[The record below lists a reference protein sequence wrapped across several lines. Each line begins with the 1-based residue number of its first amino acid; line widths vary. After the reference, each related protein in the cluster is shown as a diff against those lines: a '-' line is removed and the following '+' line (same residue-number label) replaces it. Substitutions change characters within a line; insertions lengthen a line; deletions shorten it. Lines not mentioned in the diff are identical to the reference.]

1 MTINQ
6 ILKMNIADVNAMSEK
21 ELRKTIGQMRKVSS
35 QRLNALKQRKLKTQA
50 VRQLERSGGKISTK
64 GKDLP
69 ALKAEFFRAKAFL
82 NQKGSTVRGAK
93 KEKTNWM
100 QGLEKLGEKL
110 SVTPSQAENIVTL
123 LDELKSV
130 RPDFGFAGMRY
141 RIMSIL
147 AQYERSDSRYS
158 NAQQIID
165 DLDKQLTQEYE
176 AQARQDVDL
185 ISEFFES

>member
-6 ILKMNIADVNAMSEK
+6 ILKLNIADVNDMDEK
-21 ELRKTIGQMRKVSS
+21 ELRKVIGQMRKVTT
-35 QRLNALKQRKLKTQA
+35 QRLNALKQRNLKTQA
-50 VRQLERSGGKISTK
+50 VRQLERSGGKITTK

-82 NQKGSTVRGAK
+82 NQKGSSVRGAR
-93 KEKTNWM
+93 KEQTTWR

-110 SVTPSQAENIVTL
+110 TVTPAQAESIVTL

-130 RPDFGFAGMRY
+130 RPDFGFSGMRY
-141 RIMSIL
+141 RIMSLL
-147 AQYERSDSRYS
+147 AQYERDNNRFSS
-158 NAQQIID
+158 AEQIINE
-165 DLDKQLTQEYE
+165 LDAKLSQEYE

>member
-6 ILKMNIADVNAMSEK
+6 ILKLNIADVNDMDEK
-21 ELRKTIGQMRKVSS
+21 ELRKVIGQMRKVTT
-35 QRLNALKQRKLKTQA
+35 QRLNALKQRNLKTQA
-50 VRQLERSGGKISTK
+50 VRQLERSGGKITTK

-82 NQKGSTVRGAK
+82 NQKGSTVRGAR
-93 KEKTNWM
+93 KEQTTWR

-110 SVTPSQAENIVTL
+110 TVTPAQAESIVTL

-130 RPDFGFAGMRY
+130 RPDFGFSGMRY
-141 RIMSIL
+141 RIMSLL
-147 AQYERSDSRYS
+147 AQYERDNNRFSS
-158 NAQQIID
+158 AEQIINE
-165 DLDKQLTQEYE
+165 LDAKLSQEYE
-176 AQARQDVDL
+176 AQARQDIDL